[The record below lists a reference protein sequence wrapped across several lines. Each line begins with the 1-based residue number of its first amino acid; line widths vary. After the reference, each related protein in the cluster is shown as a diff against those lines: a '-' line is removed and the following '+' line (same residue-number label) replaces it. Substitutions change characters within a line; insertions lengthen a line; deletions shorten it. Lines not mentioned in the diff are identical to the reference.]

1 MFVNVRRLAALDMY
15 GTSGSAR
22 WRRLIRAEFI
32 IGVVGCGLLGVLT
45 LASGSGWTI
54 LLGIWLVATGMN
66 YVPLAI
72 SAQALSRPGAL
83 EAELVGV
90 NLPRELRQAGVRQLW
105 MLVLFAVVVAAIAR
119 RLGAVT
125 VRAWGIVR
133 LRRPPYWRFLLPAA
147 RVLRAPATKLEV
159 RADWAADPRVDPAA
173 IPNPAAPHQ
182 YSPSPPCSPSQSW
195 RRRF

>member
-105 MLVLFAVVVAAIAR
+105 MLVLFAVVVAATAQ
-119 RLGAVT
+119 
-125 VRAWGIVR
+125 AWSGH
-133 LRRPPYWRFLLPAA
+133 RPSMGDR
-147 RVLRAPATKLEV
+147 
-159 RADWAADPRVDPAA
+159 
-173 IPNPAAPHQ
+173 
-182 YSPSPPCSPSQSW
+182 
-195 RRRF
+195 

>member
-1 MFVNVRRLAALDMY
+1 MLVNVRRLAALDMY

-45 LASGSGWTI
+45 PASGSGWTI
-54 LLGIWLVATGMN
+54 LLGIWLVATGLN

-90 NLPRELRQAGVRQLW
+90 NLPR
-105 MLVLFAVVVAAIAR
+105 AA
-119 RLGAVT
+119 T
-125 VRAWGIVR
+125 S
-133 LRRPPYWRFLLPAA
+133 WRTAA
-147 RVLRAPATKLEV
+147 L
-159 RADWAADPRVDPAA
+159 DPRSVRRGRGR
-173 IPNPAAPHQ
+173 NSAAPTGLFDAGISTRSNSARQ
-182 YSPSPPCSPSQSW
+182 
-195 RRRF
+195 RRTGSR